1 MVTVRRM
8 GVEQLRNG
16 ADDHINKMAKKY
28 PGMDKYPGRTP
39 GEQRVLLKIMPEKV
53 FSQKPR

>member
-1 MVTVRRM
+1 MVTVRRK

-28 PGMDKYPGRTP
+28 PGMDKYQGRTP